1 MLFGEALV
9 VNPRSKR
16 GQRAID
22 RIPYLTKRGGHM
34 TAKGRLMGV
43 QYEATFTHDSEG
55 RLPYL
60 RHARNANDCAVALA
74 HGLEDAGFEPYVRTN
89 GNQQFFWFDSDDAV
103 RIVEAC
109 GAEVTPAVDPAGRDR
124 ILLRFVTSW
133 ACHPEHV
140 DELLEFVRGL

>member
-9 VNPRSKR
+9 VNPHPKR
-16 GQRAID
+16 GRRAID

-43 QYEATFTHDSEG
+43 QYTAAFTRGEDGS
-55 RLPYL
+55 LPYFA
-60 RHARNANDCAVALA
+60 HAASANECACMLA
-74 HGLEDAGFEPYVRTN
+74 RGLENAGFEPYVRTN

-109 GAEVTPAVDPAGRDR
+109 GAEVTPAVDPTGRDR

-133 ACHPEHV
+133 ACRPEHV

>member
-9 VNPRSKR
+9 VSPRSKR
-16 GQRAID
+16 GRRAID

-43 QYEATFTHDSEG
+43 QYTAAFTRGEDGS
-55 RLPYL
+55 LPYFV
-60 RHARNANDCAVALA
+60 HAASANECACMLA
-74 HGLEDAGFEPYVRTN
+74 HGLENAGFEPQVRTN

-133 ACHPEHV
+133 ACRPEHV

>member
-16 GQRAID
+16 GRRAID

-43 QYEATFTHDSEG
+43 QYTAAFTRDKDGS
-55 RLPYL
+55 LPYFA
-60 RHARNANDCAVALA
+60 HAASANECACMLA
-74 HGLEDAGFEPYVRTN
+74 RGLENAGFEPRVRTN

-109 GAEVTPAVDPAGRDR
+109 GAEVTPAVDPTGGDR

-133 ACHPEHV
+133 ACRPEHV